1 MLFRSRAIE
10 TVLELNGIAVVPL
23 DDKFLKVVQVANA
36 RQESP
41 PIITGSTLELPA
53 SGRVSTKIFQLSFL
67 QAQPF
72 GQSLTNLMTGAIGG
86 GANVSVLATANAV
99 MVTDTVTN
107 LQRIEKL
114 VEQTDKPLTANLNA
128 KAFLLKNARAT
139 TTLTAIRS
147 ALTAAQLAQVG
158 GQLSA
163 DDRANQILVVGD
175 PRIFPFYEELISKYD
190 VKADPNT
197 KQEVITLKSAIAT
210 EMITILN
217 TIISGQTQAAQR
229 ANAATVRPAADEF
242 APYYGNY
249 IAQVADGDIR
259 AEIGRAHV

>member
-1 MLFRSRAIE
+1 
-10 TVLELNGIAVVPL
+10 
-23 DDKFLKVVQVANA
+23 
-36 RQESP
+36 
-41 PIITGSTLELPA
+41 
-53 SGRVSTKIFQLSFL
+53 
-67 QAQPF
+67 
-72 GQSLTNLMTGAIGG
+72 
-86 GANVSVLATANAV
+86 

-229 ANAATVRPAADEF
+229 ANAATVRPGSGAAGQ
-242 APYYGNY
+242 APVG
-249 IAQVADGDIR
+249 QGDR
-259 AEIGRAHV
+259 KSTRLNSSH